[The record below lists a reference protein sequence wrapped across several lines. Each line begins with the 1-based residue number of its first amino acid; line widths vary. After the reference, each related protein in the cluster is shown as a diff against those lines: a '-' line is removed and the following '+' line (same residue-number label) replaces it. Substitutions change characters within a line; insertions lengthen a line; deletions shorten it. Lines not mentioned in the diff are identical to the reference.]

1 MNTGMLDAA
10 CLAGKLARVT
20 SGAPE
25 SLLTRYE
32 QERLPAALGV
42 LGLTDRLIGLATM
55 RHPVKRALRD
65 TLIPAVTALP
75 IVQAYAARRL
85 SQTSTLVE
93 RSRAWWPAAG
103 W

>member
-10 CLAGKLARVT
+10 SLAGKLAMVT

-25 SLLTRYE
+25 SLLSTYE
-32 QERLPAALGV
+32 QERRPAASGV
-42 LGLTDRLIGLATM
+42 LSLTDRLIGLATM

-75 IVQAYAARRL
+75 VVQTHAARRL
-85 SQTSTLVE
+85 SQTSSSG
-93 RSRAWWPAAG
+93 RMA
-103 W
+103 

>member
-10 CLAGKLARVT
+10 SLAGKLAMVA

-25 SLLTRYE
+25 SLLSSYE
-32 QERLPAALGV
+32 QERRPAASSM

-75 IVQAYAARRL
+75 IVQTRAARRL
-85 SQTSTLVE
+85 SQTSSSG
-93 RSRAWWPAAG
+93 RMA
-103 W
+103 